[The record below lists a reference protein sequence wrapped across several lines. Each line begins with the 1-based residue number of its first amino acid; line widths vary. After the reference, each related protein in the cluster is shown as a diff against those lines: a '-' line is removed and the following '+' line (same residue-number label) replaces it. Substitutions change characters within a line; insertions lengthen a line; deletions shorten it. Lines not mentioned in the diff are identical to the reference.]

1 MKGTLYFLL
10 ALLLSVA
17 QAANP
22 PFSNVKKVGDIL
34 YLSGQT
40 GSVKPGEPPLVEGG
54 VEPETRQAMENI
66 KQILT
71 ANCSSLSNVFK
82 CTVMMADM
90 SEWPIMNEIY
100 ASYFENGEYPARS
113 AFGATGLALNARV
126 EIECMA
132 TVSKK
137 CIMKNKKHS
146 G

>member
-1 MKGTLYFLL
+1 MQH
-10 ALLLSVA
+10 AVA

-40 GSVKPGEPPLVEGG
+40 GSVVKPGEPLPVEEGI
-54 VEPETRQAMENI
+54 EPETRQAMEYI

-90 SEWPIMNEIY
+90 SECPIMNEIY
-100 ASYFENGEYPARS
+100 ASYFENGEYPA
-113 AFGATGLALNARV
+113 
-126 EIECMA
+126 
-132 TVSKK
+132 
-137 CIMKNKKHS
+137 
-146 G
+146 